1 MTARSVEPA
10 APGLPGELQDLP
22 PLPSPL
28 VGWSGWPPLGR
39 LSALTAGQAARLR
52 RDAWRDAAALVL
64 LACAAL
70 AYAWPSIAAGQIAY
84 ENDTRIFYY
93 PIFARLGAALK
104 QGLLPLWSPQLF
116 GGYPVFADG
125 ETGALYPLHLFLLL
139 LLPVD
144 TAFIWLRP
152 IRFFQGEVFFY
163 LFCRTIGLGRFGAII
178 GALSFA
184 FSGFAIAQVHHTN
197 ISTSAMWLPLVLA
210 FGELA
215 LRQQGRTRY
224 AFALLAGVGFGL
236 QALIIHVQVVL
247 MSAAVFIAYCGYRAV
262 VGPIGSVGPAGSAR
276 GPYALLLGRHLQ
288 RWEHPGLSGL
298 LVRSADWIAGRLGLA
313 AGLVAIA
320 GATGAALGAVQLLPL
335 YELGTFSFRGG
346 GVEYAFATQYSL
358 PPLQLISLL
367 LPDFFV
373 AGGQYWGLWS
383 HWEVF
388 AYAGIAPLLLALL
401 ALAGSRH
408 RLVPFFAVIGA
419 VALVLALGE
428 YSPWGLHRWLSSLP
442 GFSVLRAP
450 GRFLFLFSVATASLA
465 ACGADTLARAWRAR
479 RPTGARQ
486 DVVLTTALLVVQLL
500 TMAFPLVLVFA
511 GTYVEGHK
519 DVVIAWLQDAFVR
532 RRGFDSRFTV
542 EQLYQ
547 NLLAGL
553 DLLQPGVLRQLALL
567 LGTLAVLVFW
577 DRVRP
582 LGRLWQVALVGL
594 IIIDLIGLGWRFHPT
609 TSLAALQ
616 APSRLV
622 QFLASQPG
630 VYRVYTQK
638 GTPDEPDRLLQFGIA
653 DANGY
658 SSLEP
663 VRHQQFAA
671 VAQYAPSTLLDLL
684 NVRYYIVKN
693 RFVPTPSFRLTS
705 FVPGK
710 PLLSS
715 TARNPAGS
723 GTYLLNGTRADTLRV
738 VSTLRWAANV
748 PQGTPVA
755 QLVATGIDGRQY
767 TFTLQAG
774 VHTADWAWDRP
785 DLKGKV
791 AHQLP
796 PIAYTWQERIGRA
809 QPFPGHYYFAEF
821 SFGSRVTLARLD
833 VQFLHPTAQV
843 EIFGLAL
850 LDSAS
855 GDSGQLGLGQLA
867 KFKRVYADNDV
878 LVYENQ
884 SYLPRAFLVPSVII
898 ERPGDEVL
906 DRMAHGDFSPERVVI
921 LEQQFDASRLP
932 PPPPAGARVAPV
944 SFNRPLGTEIS
955 SGPGSVSI
963 RQLDADEERMEV
975 VANQNAML
983 LVTDLYYPGWK
994 AYLDGRETPIY
1005 RGDYLFR
1012 TIFIPAGRHTVE
1024 FVYHPRSFRLGLL
1037 LTLVATLGTTGA
1049 LLMLVVRRPVPLARR
1064 RAWPRP
1070 ADGVTM
1076 AIPGIERSTAGS
1088 ATADGAASVKGA
1100 ASNGRQEPEE
1110 HREKER
1116 AESGEGGQEEVAPSP

>member
-1 MTARSVEPA
+1 
-10 APGLPGELQDLP
+10 
-22 PLPSPL
+22 
-28 VGWSGWPPLGR
+28 
-39 LSALTAGQAARLR
+39 
-52 RDAWRDAAALVL
+52 
-64 LACAAL
+64 
-70 AYAWPSIAAGQIAY
+70 
-84 ENDTRIFYY
+84 
-93 PIFARLGAALK
+93 
-104 QGLLPLWSPQLF
+104 
-116 GGYPVFADG
+116 
-125 ETGALYPLHLFLLL
+125 
-139 LLPVD
+139 
-144 TAFIWLRP
+144 
-152 IRFFQGEVFFY
+152 
-163 LFCRTIGLGRFGAII
+163 
-178 GALSFA
+178 
-184 FSGFAIAQVHHTN
+184 
-197 ISTSAMWLPLVLA
+197 
-210 FGELA
+210 
-215 LRQQGRTRY
+215 
-224 AFALLAGVGFGL
+224 
-236 QALIIHVQVVL
+236 
-247 MSAAVFIAYCGYRAV
+247 
-262 VGPIGSVGPAGSAR
+262 
-276 GPYALLLGRHLQ
+276 
-288 RWEHPGLSGL
+288 
-298 LVRSADWIAGRLGLA
+298 
-313 AGLVAIA
+313 
-320 GATGAALGAVQLLPL
+320 
-335 YELGTFSFRGG
+335 
-346 GVEYAFATQYSL
+346 
-358 PPLQLISLL
+358 
-367 LPDFFV
+367 
-373 AGGQYWGLWS
+373 
-383 HWEVF
+383 
-388 AYAGIAPLLLALL
+388 
-401 ALAGSRH
+401 
-408 RLVPFFAVIGA
+408 
-419 VALVLALGE
+419 
-428 YSPWGLHRWLSSLP
+428 
-442 GFSVLRAP
+442 
-450 GRFLFLFSVATASLA
+450 
-465 ACGADTLARAWRAR
+465 
-479 RPTGARQ
+479 
-486 DVVLTTALLVVQLL
+486 
-500 TMAFPLVLVFA
+500 
-511 GTYVEGHK
+511 
-519 DVVIAWLQDAFVR
+519 
-532 RRGFDSRFTV
+532 
-542 EQLYQ
+542 
-547 NLLAGL
+547 
-553 DLLQPGVLRQLALL
+553 
-567 LGTLAVLVFW
+567 
-577 DRVRP
+577 
-582 LGRLWQVALVGL
+582 
-594 IIIDLIGLGWRFHPT
+594 
-609 TSLAALQ
+609 
-616 APSRLV
+616 
-622 QFLASQPG
+622 
-630 VYRVYTQK
+630 
-638 GTPDEPDRLLQFGIA
+638 
-653 DANGY
+653 
-658 SSLEP
+658 
-663 VRHQQFAA
+663 
-671 VAQYAPSTLLDLL
+671 
-684 NVRYYIVKN
+684 
-693 RFVPTPSFRLTS
+693 
-705 FVPGK
+705 
-710 PLLSS
+710 
-715 TARNPAGS
+715 
-723 GTYLLNGTRADTLRV
+723 
-738 VSTLRWAANV
+738 
-748 PQGTPVA
+748 VA

-821 SFGSRVTLARLD
+821 SFGRRVTLARLD

-983 LVTDLYYPGWK
+983 LVTGLYYPGWK

>member
-1 MTARSVEPA
+1 MTAQSVQPA
-10 APGLPGELQDLP
+10 APGLASELQDLP
-22 PLPSPL
+22 PLPSSL
-28 VGWSGWPPLGR
+28 LGWGGWPPR
-39 LSALTAGQAARLR
+39 RRLTALAAALAARLR
-52 RDAWRDAAALVL
+52 HVAWRDTAAIAL
-64 LACAAL
+64 LAAAAL
-70 AYAWPSIAAGQIAY
+70 AYAWPAIATGQIAY

-104 QGLLPLWSPQLF
+104 QGLLPLWSPQIF
-116 GGYPVFADG
+116 GGYPIFADG

-163 LFCRTIGLGRFGAII
+163 LFCRTIGLGRFGAIT

-215 LRQQGRTRY
+215 LRHRGRARY

-247 MSAAVFIAYCGYRAV
+247 MSAALFAAYCAYRV
-262 VGPIGSVGPAGSAR
+262 VIGPIGRAAPAGRS
-276 GPYALLLGRHLQ
+276 PYALLLGRRLQ
-288 RWEHPGLSGL
+288 RWERHGL
-298 LVRSADWIAGRLGLA
+298 LGRLVQSAGWVAGRLGLA

-320 GATGAALGAVQLLPL
+320 GATGTALGAVQLLPL
-335 YELGTFSFRGG
+335 YELCTFSFRGN
-346 GVEYAFATQYSL
+346 GVEYSFATQYSL
-358 PPLQLISLL
+358 PPPQLIALL

-388 AYAGIAPLLLALL
+388 AYAGIAPLLLAFL
-401 ALAGSRH
+401 ALVGSRH
-408 RLVPFFAVIGA
+408 RLVPFFAMAGV

-428 YSPWGLHRWLSSLP
+428 YSPWGIHRWLSSLP

-450 GRFLFLFSVATASLA
+450 GRFLFLFSVAGASLA
-465 ACGADTLARAWRAR
+465 ACGADALARAWQPR
-479 RPTGARQ
+479 RSAAGRQ
-486 DVVLTTALLVVQLL
+486 DVVLTTALLVLQLI
-500 TMAFPLVLVFA
+500 TMALPLALVFA
-511 GTYVEGHK
+511 GAYVEGHK
-519 DVVIAWLQDAFVR
+519 DVVIAWLQDTFVR
-532 RRGFDSRFTV
+532 RRGFDTRFTV

-547 NLLAGL
+547 YLLAGL
-553 DLLQPGVLRQLALL
+553 DLLQPAVLRQLALL

-582 LGRLWQVALVGL
+582 LRRLWQVALVGL
-594 IIIDLIGLGWRFHPT
+594 IGIDLIGLGWRFHPT

-616 APSRLV
+616 APSGLV

-630 VYRVYTQK
+630 LYRVYTQK
-638 GTPDEPDRLLQFGIA
+638 GTPDEPDRLLEFGIA

-671 VAQYAPSTLLDLL
+671 VAQYAPSSLLDLL
-684 NVRYYIVKN
+684 NVRYYVIKN

-723 GTYLLNGTRADTLRV
+723 GSYLLNGTRADTLRV

-755 QLVATGIDGRQY
+755 QLVATGVDGRQY

-796 PIAYTWQERIGRA
+796 PVAYTWQERIGKA

-821 SFGSRVTLARLD
+821 SFGSRVALARLD

-867 KFKRVYADNDV
+867 KFKRVYADDDV

-884 SYLPRAFLVPSVII
+884 SYLPRAFLVASAVV
-898 ERPGDEVL
+898 ERPSDEVL

-921 LEQQFDASRLP
+921 LEQQFDTSRLP

-944 SFNRPLGTEIS
+944 SFNRPLGTEIT

-963 RQLDADEERMEV
+963 LQLEADDERMEV
-975 VANQNAML
+975 VASQNAML

-994 AYLDGRETPIY
+994 AYVDGRETPIY

-1037 LTLVATLGTTGA
+1037 LTLAATLGTTFA
-1049 LLMLVVRRPVPLARR
+1049 LLALVVRWPAPAARPPRP
-1064 RAWPRP
+1064 WPHP
-1070 ADGVTM
+1070 ADGATM

-1088 ATADGAASVKGA
+1088 ATADGTASTKGA
-1100 ASNGRQEPEE
+1100 ASNGRQKPEE
-1110 HREKER
+1110 HREEER